1 MSSGATEPARAADD
15 GYEAYFAEKLWS
27 WIPELY
33 RDADMRAERPDV
45 LRALI
50 EVVAGD
56 AATARR
62 AIDRLWEDVLID
74 YADDWA
80 VPYIGDLIGARLLN
94 SINSRGVRVD
104 VARTSYYRRRAGTPV
119 VLEALVKDITGW
131 GGIAVEAFRRLA
143 RHWHG
148 LDADPYPPGA
158 ARSETPPGG
167 FANLRAPA
175 RCARRDGP
183 FDGFAHRPDFRRLA
197 GYRGRYAIPKVNIH
211 LFRQKPVQISDS
223 MGFALDTF
231 WFTFDP
237 SGRDT
242 PLFANDAARDPD
254 KWSPPRIWNLLA
266 PIATSLLDEAV
277 FEIGPAVDL
286 SMMGPRLAAMR
297 GARIEGVRPLAEL
310 ARLDGGVGPP
320 NYPSA
325 SDFRALQQASR
336 IEDCGKYR
344 LYPVMAEIE
353 TGATFATKAALPPE
367 TVAAANLAWQAASP
381 TFPLG
386 ARALIDPER
395 GRVRTNGEAVFL
407 PRLFHYGQFE
417 RVGAGGHDRGA
428 GAAPGIPALA
438 ATNSGLA
445 PIPIPAAALVA
456 SHEFA
461 ESKTYEVQ
469 GQIPAIAALRLQAA
483 NHRRPYVLLSRAP
496 GFGNRA
502 IIASQPPAL
511 GLAPDDPANLR
522 SLDIDGLWLNVLQ
535 SAYPVVALTDPA
547 QAPAPVVTTLLID
560 ASAAPIQRVT
570 LSNVTLD
577 PGGERARLTPCQAVA
592 IPYVRLLL
600 KGEVRE
606 LVIERSIVGPIE
618 ELTAATDPCSVGTV
632 IVRDSIVQ
640 SIDPARPAILL
651 KSGRLDIER
660 STVLGA
666 IAVNRLD
673 ASELLVT
680 GLVTVTDNQHGCFR
694 FSAAGADPAMRLPRQ
709 FESHL
714 VRGGIAPHVFVSRRF
729 GDPGY
734 AQLSQTAPEAIV
746 TGGENRSEIGA
757 FNRALAPVRAAD
769 FRTKL
774 DEYAPMHTICQLI
787 YET

>member
-1 MSSGATEPARAADD
+1 MTADPVRAAED

-33 RDADMRAERPDV
+33 RDADMRAAPPDV

-80 VPYIGDLIGARLLN
+80 VPYIGDLVGARLLN
-94 SINSRGVRVD
+94 SPSSRGVRVD
-104 VARTSYYRRRAGTPV
+104 VARTSYYRRRAGTLP
-119 VLEALVKDITGW
+119 VLEALIKDITGW
-131 GGIAVEAFRRLA
+131 GGVAVEAFRRLA

-148 LDADPYPPGA
+148 LDSRDSVDGA
-158 ARSETPPGG
+158 GRFETPAGG
-167 FANLRAPA
+167 FANLRSPG
-175 RCARRDGP
+175 RCAGLDGP

-197 GYRGRYAIPKVNIH
+197 GYRGRYAVPKINIH
-211 LFRQKPVQISDS
+211 LFRQKPVKIRES
-223 MGFALDTF
+223 MGFALDAH

-242 PLFANDAARDPD
+242 PLFANDSARDPGR
-254 KWSPPRIWNLLA
+254 WSPPRIWNLPA
-266 PIATSLLDEAV
+266 PIARSLLDDAV

-286 SMMGPRLAAMR
+286 SAMGPRLAAMR
-297 GARIEGVRPLAEL
+297 GARIEGVRTLAEL
-310 ARLDGGVGPP
+310 ARLDGGIGPP
-320 NYPSA
+320 AYPSA
-325 SDFRALQQASR
+325 ADFRALQVASR
-336 IEDCGKYR
+336 SEDCGKYR
-344 LYPVMAEIE
+344 LYPAMVEIE
-353 TGATFATKAALPPE
+353 TGMTFATKAALPPE
-367 TVAAANLAWQAASP
+367 TVAAADLSWQAASP
-381 TFPLG
+381 VFPPG
-386 ARALIDPER
+386 VRALIDPER
-395 GRVRTNGEAVFL
+395 GRVRTNGEPFFF

-417 RVGAGGHDRGA
+417 WVGAGGHDRRA
-428 GAAPGIPALA
+428 GVQPGIPALA
-438 ATNSGLA
+438 GTNSGLT
-445 PIPIPAAALVA
+445 PIAIPAAALVA
-456 SHEFA
+456 SHEFP

-469 GQIPAIAALRLQAA
+469 GQIPPIAALRLQAA
-483 NHRRPYVLLSRAP
+483 NSRRPYVSLSRAP
-496 GFGNRA
+496 GFANRA
-502 IIASQPPAL
+502 IISSQAPAP
-511 GLAPDDPANLR
+511 GLAPDDPGNLR
-522 SLDIDGLWLNVLQ
+522 SLDIDGLWLTVAQ
-535 SAYPVVALTDPA
+535 SAFPVQTLTDPD
-547 QAPAPVVTTLLID
+547 QRPTPVMTTLLID

-570 LSNVTLD
+570 LRNVTLD
-577 PGGERARLTPCQAVA
+577 PGGERARLKPCEAVA

-600 KGEVRE
+600 RGEVRE

-618 ELTAATDPCSVGTV
+618 ELTAAADPCSVGTV
-632 IVRDSIVQ
+632 IIRDSVVQ
-640 SIDPARPAILL
+640 SLDPARPAIFLR
-651 KSGRLDIER
+651 SGRLEIER

-714 VRGGIAPHVFVSRRF
+714 VRGGIAPHFFVSRRF

-757 FNRALAPVRAAD
+757 FNRSLAPVRAAD
-769 FRTKL
+769 LRTKL
-774 DEYAPMHTICQLI
+774 DEYAPMNTICQLI